1 MTWHPYTCT
10 PSWSDLW
17 PSTPE
22 ELKRQRDP
30 LGHSPAESCELEG
43 AKAMLWDPV
52 RIHNI
57 WKLYYVYYVY
67 NIIIHI
73 LCVCFV
79 FYNVSYGSHLMQYI
93 FIIGFWLVKKFMV
106 LSIYIYIINS
116 WLIYSP
122 QIQSRGVQID
132 PWGLAWPGSV
142 SMASCPFDW
151 NQDLPPWKG
160 GRWDVHPSVGHG
172 ESAVLLGV
180 QCVCHRPKALGYH
193 RHHSA
198 TFDRWWAWWSKFD
211 LSLANW

>member
-106 LSIYIYIINS
+106 LSIYIYYKQLVDLFPTNPI
-116 WLIYSP
+116 
-122 QIQSRGVQID
+122 SRGSNWPMGV
-132 PWGLAWPGSV
+132 GLARLRFDGVMPFWLKSRPSSV
-142 SMASCPFDW
+142 
-151 NQDLPPWKG
+151 KG
-160 GRWDVHPSVGHG
+160 WQMGRTS
-172 ESAVLLGV
+172 
-180 QCVCHRPKALGYH
+180 QC
-193 RHHSA
+193 
-198 TFDRWWAWWSKFD
+198 WAWRVC
-211 LSLANW
+211 SLIRCAVCLPSAKGFGVP